1 MSFPSV
7 SVLLEFGFE
16 TKEDGI
22 SSLPV
27 EDVLLPPL
35 PPEVPLPENDEAS
48 VVTVIAALAGE
59 ASWFTSS
66 LTLLIKL
73 YSVEGVSPVKTLLV
87 C

>member
-27 EDVLLPPL
+27 DDVLP
-35 PPEVPLPENDEAS
+35 PPEEPPPEDDEAS
-48 VVTVIAALAGE
+48 VVTVSAALAGE
-59 ASWFTSS
+59 ASWFRSS
-66 LTLLIKL
+66 LTRVIKL